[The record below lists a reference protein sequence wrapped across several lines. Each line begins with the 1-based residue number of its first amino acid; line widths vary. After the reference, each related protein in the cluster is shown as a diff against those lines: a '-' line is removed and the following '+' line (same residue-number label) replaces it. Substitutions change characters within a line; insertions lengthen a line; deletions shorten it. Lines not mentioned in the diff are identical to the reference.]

1 VPVFHSANLTYF
13 PNLAPLKTTDLQ
25 YPIFSNQT
33 ANTMNRVIPFLITV
47 LFFTTGLLA
56 QDADPVLFTVN
67 GVPVHVSE
75 FDYIYSKT
83 NQKKADYSKTSLED
97 YLDLYV
103 KFKLKV
109 QRAKEMQL
117 DTIPS
122 LINELEGYRRQLA
135 DSYLIDREVTD
146 KLVKEAYDRSKTDV
160 DISHIMVSLPQNPS
174 PADTA
179 QAYKKIKSAK
189 TRLTKGDA
197 FGDVAVDISSD
208 KGVERHKGHIG
219 FLNVLFPNGF
229 YALENA
235 AYSLKEGE
243 ISEILR
249 TPSGYHLV
257 QLNGTRPARG
267 EVEVA
272 HILLRAKSEEDFK
285 NKKSTIDSLYTLLQG
300 GATFEDLAKEY
311 SEDNQSAKKGGYIGF
326 FGINRYEEA
335 FEEAS
340 FSLEEDGQ
348 YTAPFQSSLGW
359 HIVKRIS
366 KKDVVPFNIAKSG
379 LQAKIKS
386 DARFAIAK
394 DAMIER
400 IKKENNFREDREAL
414 EEYLTTLDSVFFD
427 FRWKPGE
434 VRNATKL
441 FAIGNELNHTVAHF
455 EEYLAKSTRDRISMR
470 DVYKPAEAAR
480 MLYDKYV
487 NENCLAFEER
497 HLEDKYP
504 DFKALM
510 REYEEGILLFEA
522 TKIEVW
528 DKASQDSTGL
538 AEFFKTVDGKYTWNK
553 RAVISIY
560 RVNAE
565 LKDKIEDIRSYS
577 KENRPDQVLA
587 KYNEGGEEGKPL
599 VTVVQQTIERG
610 RKPLLDQM
618 LWEPGSLSPIETS
631 MRDKSITFFKIE
643 NILPEGP
650 KSLEEARG
658 YVVADYQDYLEKE
671 WVKALMEKYEVEINQ
686 DVFNGLIQ

>member
-1 VPVFHSANLTYF
+1 MAIFDNANPAYF
-13 PNLAPLKTTDLQ
+13 PNLAPLKTDILT
-25 YPIFSNQT
+25 YPILSNQT
-33 ANTMNRVIPFLITV
+33 ANTMNRVIPFLIAM

-56 QDADPVLFTVN
+56 QNADPVLFSVN

-83 NQKKADYSKTSLED
+83 NQKKADYSKASLED

-146 KLVKEAYDRSKTDV
+146 KLVKEAYERSKTDV
-160 DISHIMVSLPQNPS
+160 DISHIMVALPQNPS
-174 PADTA
+174 PSDTA
-179 QAYKKIKSAK
+179 LAYKKIKSAK
-189 TRLTKGDA
+189 SRLTKGDPFA
-197 FGDVAVDISSD
+197 DVAVDISTD
-208 KGVERHKGHIG
+208 KGVDKHKGHIG

-235 AYSLKEGE
+235 AYTLEEGE
-243 ISEILR
+243 VSDIIH

-257 QLNGTRPARG
+257 KLNGTRPARG

-285 NKKSTIDSLYTLLQG
+285 NKKSTIDSLYILLEK
-300 GATFEDLAKEY
+300 GAAFEELAKGY
-311 SEDNQSAKKGGYIGF
+311 SEDNQSAQKGGYIGY
-326 FGINRYEEA
+326 FGINRYENS
-335 FEEAS
+335 FEEAA
-340 FSLEEDGQ
+340 FALEEDGQ
-348 YTAPFQSSLGW
+348 YSAPFKTSLGW

-366 KKDVVPFNIAKSG
+366 KKEVQPFNIAKSG
-379 LQAKIKS
+379 WQAKIKN
-386 DARFAIAK
+386 DARFALAK
-394 DAMIER
+394 EAMIER
-400 IKKENNFREDREAL
+400 IKRDNNFREDREAL
-414 EEYLTTLDSVFFD
+414 EQFVTTLDSVFFD
-427 FRWKPGE
+427 FRWKPGK

-470 DVYKPAEAAR
+470 DAYKADEAAR
-480 MLYDKYV
+480 LLYDKYV
-487 NENCLAFEER
+487 NETCLAYEER

-538 AEFFKTVDGKYTWNK
+538 AEFFKTVEGKYTWNK
-553 RAVISIY
+553 RAVITIY
-560 RVNAE
+560 RVDPSLE
-565 LKDKIEDIRSYS
+565 DQIEDIRSYAR
-577 KENRPDQVLA
+577 ENRPDQVLA
-587 KYNEGGEEGKPL
+587 KYNDGNDGDKPL
-599 VTVVQQTIERG
+599 VTAVQQTFERG
-610 RKPLLDQM
+610 RKPILDQM

-631 MRDKSITFFKIE
+631 MRDKSLTFFNIE
-643 NILPEGP
+643 EILPEGP
-650 KSLEEARG
+650 KTLAEARG

-671 WVKALMEKYEVEINQ
+671 WVKSLMEKYDVVINQ
-686 DVFNGLIQ
+686 EVFNGLIQ